1 MRGAVCKMTG
11 RLNHAASLILHYFGN
26 KTVTDDHRPA
36 NGPDV
41 SFNCALDQKLAGPF
55 SWTSWSGKIPE
66 FSRFP
71 PILWF
76 FNAGHEPVNFYAA
89 LDPEQQFFALRS
101 LSVIMKPSP
110 ERDQLGAKMA
120 QHLAEELTDILP
132 NDIALVGGNCQGAP
146 YAISFAQRLLEL
158 GHDIKSVAAIDAM
171 PDRAIAVPA
180 LLNFGEG
187 APERN
192 PFLNDFALTS
202 KRVKNLFP
210 AYRQARLPCGHAQYF
225 EAENLPYL
233 LANIENFIGTRIRAA
248 AHQ

>member
-1 MRGAVCKMTG
+1 MLPALSCIILETRQLLMTTDPQMDQTFRSIARLTKNWPGRSVGPHGAG
-11 RLNHAASLILHYFGN
+11 RYLNSAGSL
-26 KTVTDDHRPA
+26 
-36 NGPDV
+36 
-41 SFNCALDQKLAGPF
+41 
-55 SWTSWSGKIPE
+55 
-66 FSRFP
+66 P

-202 KRVKNLFP
+202 KRVKNMFP